1 MIIHSIR
8 KFLLINL
15 LLSITITTTLTVIG
29 NYILDQKDIQHH
41 LDSLLTQA
49 GLSFQSLIG
58 NNLDQANLK
67 RIQQQLNNVP
77 TLAKKHHTL
86 LENPF
91 GYTYEDKFQFQ
102 VWDQGGHLLI
112 HSANAPLTPLSNFT
126 EGFSITKVHNHPWRV
141 FTTINAINQSI
152 TMVAEPYD
160 VREQLGRR
168 ITQDD
173 IYIMLLAT
181 PLLGLLIWVIVGKGL
196 KPLQRVTR
204 EVSHRAASY
213 LEPVDLTAVPEEIRS
228 LIDELNRLFKRLQQ
242 AFEREKRF
250 SGDAA
255 HELRTPL
262 AVLKA
267 QAQVAL
273 RSKNDNERLQALE
286 KLMTGVD
293 RSTHVVQQLL
303 TLAHLVPD
311 QGYAPEDL
319 EFIKLHTIAVDE
331 IIQIAPTALE
341 KKIEIELQCPD
352 ESITIKGN
360 SIAIGI
366 LMRNL
371 IDNAIRYTP
380 ENNHVAVII
389 KLANGSPQLQVI
401 DNGPGIPEELRS
413 RVFERFFRIIG
424 NKAKGSGL
432 GLAIVHQIVEL
443 HHAKIELD
451 TPASGKGLAVTV
463 TFPIN

>member
-152 TMVAEPYD
+152 TMVAEP
-160 VREQLGRR
+160 
-168 ITQDD
+168 
-173 IYIMLLAT
+173 
-181 PLLGLLIWVIVGKGL
+181 
-196 KPLQRVTR
+196 
-204 EVSHRAASY
+204 
-213 LEPVDLTAVPEEIRS
+213 
-228 LIDELNRLFKRLQQ
+228 
-242 AFEREKRF
+242 
-250 SGDAA
+250 
-255 HELRTPL
+255 
-262 AVLKA
+262 
-267 QAQVAL
+267 
-273 RSKNDNERLQALE
+273 
-286 KLMTGVD
+286 
-293 RSTHVVQQLL
+293 
-303 TLAHLVPD
+303 
-311 QGYAPEDL
+311 
-319 EFIKLHTIAVDE
+319 
-331 IIQIAPTALE
+331 
-341 KKIEIELQCPD
+341 
-352 ESITIKGN
+352 
-360 SIAIGI
+360 
-366 LMRNL
+366 
-371 IDNAIRYTP
+371 
-380 ENNHVAVII
+380 
-389 KLANGSPQLQVI
+389 
-401 DNGPGIPEELRS
+401 
-413 RVFERFFRIIG
+413 
-424 NKAKGSGL
+424 
-432 GLAIVHQIVEL
+432 
-443 HHAKIELD
+443 
-451 TPASGKGLAVTV
+451 
-463 TFPIN
+463 